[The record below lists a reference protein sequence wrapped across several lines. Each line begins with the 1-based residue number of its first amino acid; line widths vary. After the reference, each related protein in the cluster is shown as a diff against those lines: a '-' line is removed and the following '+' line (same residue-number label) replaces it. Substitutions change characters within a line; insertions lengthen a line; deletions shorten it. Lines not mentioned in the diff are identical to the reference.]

1 MLPTAVIAPLTG
13 RVIAAAALSMGAKI
27 DATNDRGPST
37 GESSPPRRS
46 SVMSVNDTRSRTAST
61 RRVRRES
68 LTPHYRRTGLL
79 PPSRSV
85 PRLGDQDLLECLEL
99 LDALARPERDGVE
112 RVVGDVDRHPGLV
125 AQSLVEPL
133 EQRAAT

>member
-27 DATNDRGPST
+27 DATKERGPST

-68 LTPHYRRTGLL
+68 LTPHYYRRTGWL

-85 PRLGDQDLLECLEL
+85 PRLGDQDLLERLEL
-99 LDALARPERDGVE
+99 LDA
-112 RVVGDVDRHPGLV
+112 
-125 AQSLVEPL
+125 
-133 EQRAAT
+133 